1 MGCNMKAVRLIA
13 ALACAVVIAALF
25 IIGPNRSWA
34 AVPEANIDHW
44 QVMWIPDGERPG
56 VAPPEGGEWI
66 DTKASSS
73 LVDLP
78 AGAQGAWIRL
88 QVPPTDGWQRP
99 GLLVR
104 RLYGLELAAF
114 REGDLLFESKRDFDF
129 HLNRLLLP
137 LGSYDRT
144 SNIDV
149 RILTTGTRAGFIT
162 NARVGEFAPLEE
174 SYIRREL
181 PDLMLGGSIS
191 FLALIMLICSSYLNR
206 RQRSSWISLCL
217 IALTIGTLIS
227 VYSPMLYIY
236 YKSYAN
242 LFLSLFDLSM
252 FVLFPALSYYV
263 DEVLG
268 NRFRF
273 FTRFRKWQA
282 GFSVFCFLA
291 FIAYKATNER
301 YYDLYYLLTNPI
313 LGSLILV
320 QLLIIAVLSV
330 INALRKNRD
339 AIILSASLF
348 LLALSGATDLILYYS
363 SGKSYIL
370 FLWKIGVVL
379 LIVGLV
385 IILARRIS
393 ADYRMLLSYSKRLEL
408 FNHRLERTEKL
419 KIISDLAASVAHEV
433 RNPLQVT
440 RGFLQLL
447 AGRGDNESKKHFNI
461 AVSELDRASG
471 IITDFLT
478 FAKPELETVS
488 PLNLAEELAQ
498 LEVIIAPHAAMHGG
512 RLQINADP
520 GLTVIGSSSKFKQ
533 ALINLL
539 KNSIEAFKE
548 DGYIEINAYEED
560 GEATIW
566 IKDNGEGMDEAQ
578 IAKLG
583 VPYFSTKSKGTG
595 LGTMVTFRIIE
606 VMKGTIEFKSRKG
619 QGTEVLI
626 RLPLAGETAGEET
639 AATGVLPNNLDV

>member
-1 MGCNMKAVRLIA
+1 MRPVRLIA
-13 ALACAVVIAALF
+13 ALWYAAAIAALF
-25 IIGPNRSWA
+25 IIGPKTSWA
-34 AVPEANIDHW
+34 AAPEAKIDHW
-44 QVMWIPDGERPG
+44 QVMWIHDGEQPGQAPPDGG
-56 VAPPEGGEWI
+56 DWI
-66 DTKASSS
+66 DAKAGTP

-78 AGAQGAWIRL
+78 VGMQGAWIRL
-88 QVPPTDGWQRP
+88 QVPPTTGWQRP
-99 GLLVR
+99 GLLVG
-104 RLYGLELAAF
+104 RLYGLNLSAF
-114 REGDLLFESKRDFDF
+114 RDGQLLYASERDFEF
-129 HLNRLLLP
+129 HVNRLLLP
-137 LGSYDRT
+137 LGSYERET
-144 SNIDV
+144 NIDV
-149 RILTTGTRAGFIT
+149 RILTTGTRAGFIAS
-162 NARVGEFAPLEE
+162 ARVGEFSPLEE
-174 SYIRREL
+174 SYVRREL
-181 PDLMLGGSIS
+181 PDLLLGGSIS

-217 IALTIGTLIS
+217 VALTLGTLIS

-236 YKSYAN
+236 YKAYAN

-268 NRFRF
+268 GRFRF

-282 GFSVFCFLA
+282 GFSAFCCLA
-291 FIAYKATNER
+291 FVVYKATDER
-301 YYDLYYLLTNPI
+301 YYDLYYILTNPL

-320 QLLIIAVLSV
+320 QLIIIAVLSV
-330 INALRKNRD
+330 IHALRKNID
-339 AIILSASLF
+339 AIILSACLF
-348 LLALSGATDLILYYS
+348 LLALSGVTDLVLYYS

-379 LIVGLV
+379 LIIGLV
-385 IILARRIS
+385 VILARRIS

-488 PLNLAEELAQ
+488 PLNLADELEQ

-512 RLQINADP
+512 RLHINAEP

-560 GEATIW
+560 GEAIIW

-578 IAKLG
+578 VAKLG

-626 RLPLAGETAGEET
+626 RLPVAGDAVSEE
-639 AATGVLPNNLDV
+639 AVPVNVLPNNLDV

>member
-13 ALACAVVIAALF
+13 ALAYAVAIAALF
-25 IIGPNRSWA
+25 IIGPNTSWA
-34 AVPEANIDHW
+34 ATPEAKIDHW
-44 QVMWIPDGERPG
+44 QVMWIPDGAQPG
-56 VAPPEGGEWI
+56 VSPPDGGKWI
-66 DTKASSS
+66 DAEAGTP

-78 AGAQGAWIRL
+78 ADAQGAWIRL
-88 QVPPTDGWQRP
+88 RVPPTDGWQRP

-114 REGDLLFESKRDFDF
+114 KEGDLLFESKRDFDF

-137 LGSYDRT
+137 LGSYDQA

-268 NRFRF
+268 SRFRF

-282 GFSVFCFLA
+282 GFSALCFLA
-291 FIAYKATNER
+291 FIVYKATNER

-447 AGRGDNESKKHFNI
+447 AGRGDSESKKHFNI

-626 RLPLAGETAGEET
+626 RLPIASDAAMEEAAAAGI
-639 AATGVLPNNLDV
+639 LPNNLDV

>member
-1 MGCNMKAVRLIA
+1 MKAVRLIA
-13 ALACAVVIAALF
+13 ALAYAVVIAALF

-34 AVPEANIDHW
+34 AATEANIDHW
-44 QVMWIPDGERPG
+44 LVMWIPDGEQPG
-56 VAPPEGGEWI
+56 ASPPADGEWI
-66 DTKASSS
+66 EAKAGSP

-88 QVPPTDGWQRP
+88 QVPPTDDWQRP

-114 REGDLLFESKRDFDF
+114 REGELLFESKRDFDF

-320 QLLIIAVLSV
+320 QLADHCR
-330 INALRKNRD
+330 ALRDQRAAQEQGRDHFIRLPLPARAIRRHGSDPLLFKRQKLHSILMENRGRAAD
-339 AIILSASLF
+339 RRARDH
-348 LLALSGATDLILYYS
+348 SGATDIRRLPDAAL
-363 SGKSYIL
+363 L
-370 FLWKIGVVL
+370 F
-379 LIVGLV
+379 
-385 IILARRIS
+385 
-393 ADYRMLLSYSKRLEL
+393 
-408 FNHRLERTEKL
+408 
-419 KIISDLAASVAHEV
+419 
-433 RNPLQVT
+433 Q
-440 RGFLQLL
+440 
-447 AGRGDNESKKHFNI
+447 
-461 AVSELDRASG
+461 ASG
-471 IITDFLT
+471 
-478 FAKPELETVS
+478 AVQP
-488 PLNLAEELAQ
+488 PAGA
-498 LEVIIAPHAAMHGG
+498 
-512 RLQINADP
+512 
-520 GLTVIGSSSKFKQ
+520 
-533 ALINLL
+533 
-539 KNSIEAFKE
+539 
-548 DGYIEINAYEED
+548 D
-560 GEATIW
+560 GEAE
-566 IKDNGEGMDEAQ
+566 DHQRSG
-578 IAKLG
+578 
-583 VPYFSTKSKGTG
+583 
-595 LGTMVTFRIIE
+595 RI
-606 VMKGTIEFKSRKG
+606 GRARGPQSAAG
-619 QGTEVLI
+619 HA
-626 RLPLAGETAGEET
+626 RLP
-639 AATGVLPNNLDV
+639 AASRGPGRQREQKAF